1 MIFFKTRHE
10 VKRLQQQVDTLTDM
24 LKVHFDIKYTMQD
37 YSTWENR
44 HPSAPTIPVSDG
56 EWWHFGHILGGD
68 NEVMPN
74 TLLFRGKD
82 LEIK

>member
-10 VKRLQQQVDTLTDM
+10 VKRLQAQVDTLTDM

-37 YSTWENR
+37 YSTWQNR
-44 HPSAPTIPVSDG
+44 HPNISTIPVSDG
-56 EWWHFGHILGGD
+56 EWWHYGSIMGGSD
-68 NEVMPN
+68 EVMPA